1 MQLLE
6 KVKEKFSKKNEKS
19 NISLK
24 PTDFVGLNSSLDNS
38 YNNDIYNLNKL
49 EQEEQKKDS
58 LMNRYFEL
66 NISSKWVINYL
77 NNKEKKRLELEE
89 DKRRF
94 SEYKT
99 VYISRKDLKIPWLKW
114 YSKLVG
120 INDLDRLYMIEMVV
134 EYMNAWLEMAE
145 AFEMLSY
152 KAKKRKLQAYYYYI
166 KTKLGKWVGLD
177 VILEEFPSLVKSHQ
191 LYLLKIWVETW
202 NLKQA
207 LLSLKE
213 DIQQSVSNRKKINSI
228 VLYPKIVIWFSFTI
242 LFGFII
248 FWLPKIAEFVWWYEK
263 LPPIAQFSYKIY
275 LLMTNWWFIIIPSI
289 VWIVILHKMTLAK
302 SLWWIK
308 NMHQLTIDMP
318 IFWILYRMVNV
329 KVVFFYFYLLERAGK
344 NIDDSLGL
352 VKKSLQNYSY
362 FCYIDEIEGVSKK
375 NSLNIYQSLIELS
388 KKKFGPW
395 IKKTDNVYILPDK
408 SLFDD
413 RILTYIQTGIK
424 TGTLGRQ
431 FERIYRRKAEDID
444 FFIAN
449 MKTYVELGSLIIV
462 APVVLY
468 IMMVVYLSLF
478 SIYNS
483 VG

>member
-1 MQLLE
+1 MMQVFE
-6 KVKEKFSKKNEKS
+6 KLKEKLHKKKEKP
-19 NISLK
+19 LK
-24 PTDFVGLNSSLDNS
+24 DTKPIDIVGLNSSLDNN
-38 YNNDIYNLNKL
+38 YNDLYNLNKL
-49 EQEEQKKDS
+49 EQQEQKRDS
-58 LMNRYFEL
+58 FMNKYFEL
-66 NISSKWVINYL
+66 NISYKWVINYL
-77 NNKEKKRLELEE
+77 NKKEQKRLEIEE

-94 SEYKT
+94 AEYKS
-99 VYISRKDLKIPWLKW
+99 VYIARKDLKIPWLKW

-134 EYMNAWLEMAE
+134 EYMNAGLEIAE

-152 KAKKRKLQAYYYYI
+152 KAKKKKLKAYYYYI
-166 KTKLGKWVGLD
+166 KTKLGKWVWLD
-177 VILEEFPSLVKSHQ
+177 QILEEFPSLVKAHQ

-202 NLKQA
+202 NLKQS

-213 DIQQSVSNRKKINSI
+213 DIQQAVTNRKKINSI
-228 VLYPKIVIWFSFTI
+228 VLYPKIVIWFSLTI
-242 LFGFII
+242 LIWFIT

-275 LLMTNWWFIIIPSI
+275 LLITNWWFILIPWIIGLI
-289 VWIVILHKMTLAK
+289 VLHKLTLAR

-308 NMHQLTIDMP
+308 NMHQTTIDLP
-318 IFWILYRMVNV
+318 VFWLLFRMINV

-344 NIDDSLGL
+344 NIDDSLWL
-352 VKKSLQNYSY
+352 VKRSLQNYSY
-362 FCYIDEIEGVSKK
+362 FCYIDEIEGISKK
-375 NSLNIYQSLIELS
+375 NSLNIYQSLIDLS
-388 KKKFGPW
+388 KKKFWPN
-395 IKKTDNVYILPDK
+395 IKKSDNVYILPDK

-413 RILTYIQTGIK
+413 RILTYIQTWIK
-424 TGTLGRQ
+424 TWTLWRQ
-431 FERIYRRKAEDID
+431 FERIYRQKAEDID

-449 MKTYVELGSLIIV
+449 MKIYVELGSLIIV